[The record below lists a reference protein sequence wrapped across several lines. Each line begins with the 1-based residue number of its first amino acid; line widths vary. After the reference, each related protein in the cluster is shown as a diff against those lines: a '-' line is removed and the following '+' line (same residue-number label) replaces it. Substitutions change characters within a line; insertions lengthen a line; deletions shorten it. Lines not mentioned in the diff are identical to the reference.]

1 MINIMIW
8 IVVIAVWLIGM
19 VVSYLEV
26 FKKWDDEDV
35 NQFEKLWYSFVWPL
49 VGILYGI
56 QWLYLLLVLF
66 FL

>member
-1 MINIMIW
+1 MIW

-26 FKKWDDEDV
+26 FKKWDDEDA
-35 NQFEKLWYSFVWPL
+35 NQFKKLWYSFVWPL
-49 VGILYGI
+49 VGILYVI
-56 QWLYLLLVLF
+56 QLLYLLLVLF

>member
-1 MINIMIW
+1 MIW

-26 FKKWDDEDV
+26 LKKWGDEDAS
-35 NQFEKLWYSFVWPL
+35 QFEKLWYSFVWPL

-56 QWLYLLLVLF
+56 HWLHNKL
-66 FL
+66 

>member
-1 MINIMIW
+1 MIW

-26 FKKWDDEDV
+26 FKKWDDEDA

-56 QWLYLLLVLF
+56 HWLHNTL
-66 FL
+66 

>member
-1 MINIMIW
+1 MIW

-26 FKKWDDEDV
+26 FKKWDDDA

-56 QWLYLLLVLF
+56 HWLHNKL
-66 FL
+66 

>member
-1 MINIMIW
+1 MIW

-26 FKKWDDEDV
+26 FKKWDDEDA

-49 VGILYGI
+49 VGILYVI
-56 QWLYLLLVLF
+56 QQLYLLLILF

>member
-19 VVSYLEV
+19 VVSYFEV
-26 FKKWDDEDV
+26 FKKWDDEDA

-49 VGILYGI
+49 IGILYGI
-56 QWLYLLLVLF
+56 HWLHNKL
-66 FL
+66 

>member
-26 FKKWDDEDV
+26 FKKWDDEDA

-49 VGILYGI
+49 VGIFYGI
-56 QWLYLLLVLF
+56 YWLHNKL
-66 FL
+66 

>member
-1 MINIMIW
+1 MIW
-8 IVVIAVWLIGM
+8 IAVIAVWLIGM
-19 VVSYLEV
+19 VVSYLKV
-26 FKKWDDEDV
+26 FKKWDDEDA

-56 QWLYLLLVLF
+56 QRLYLLFVLF

>member
-1 MINIMIW
+1 MIW

-26 FKKWDDEDV
+26 FKKWDDEDA

-56 QWLYLLLVLF
+56 QRLYLLFILF

>member
-26 FKKWDDEDV
+26 FKKWDDDA

-56 QWLYLLLVLF
+56 HWLHNKL
-66 FL
+66 

>member
-1 MINIMIW
+1 MIW

-26 FKKWDDEDV
+26 FKKWDDEDA

-56 QWLYLLLVLF
+56 QRLYLLFVLF